1 MRRSNSVAFWS
12 VAAAITAL
20 DVASK
25 WWAQAGLLPQRLPH
39 SIAGDWLRLTLV
51 YNPGAAFGLQVGAQS
66 RWVFMGLTVV
76 ALGILGRLYL
86 NTRPGDLL
94 RTASLGLVCG
104 GALGNLIDRVRSDH
118 GVVDFI
124 DIGVGTSRW
133 PTFNVADVAV
143 SVGAVVL
150 AWTLWDS
157 EQSESAVASTTLAA
171 AESGELT

>member
-1 MRRSNSVAFWS
+1 MRSDNWKTFWPILIAIVAS
-12 VAAAITAL
+12 
-20 DVASK
+20 DVATK
-25 WWAQAGLLPQRLPH
+25 LLAVRSLIPERVPREVV
-39 SIAGDWLRLTLV
+39 GDWLRFTLV

-124 DIGVGTSRW
+124 DIGVGASRW